1 MRFDLDTYKEILD
14 TITRNKS
21 RSLLTG
27 FGVFWGVFMLIAL
40 MGGGQGLKEILQ
52 NNFAGFA
59 TNTAVIWSQNTTKPY
74 KGFDKGRQWNMEVRD
89 MERLRQQMPELDVIT
104 PLLFGGRK
112 TVVFGDKKFS
122 GSTQGVNADYA
133 EVSAP
138 KLFYGRYINEMDV
151 KQQRKVCVIGEQIYK
166 NLFPGG
172 GDPCGKSL
180 RVDSTYYTVVG
191 VDYRSGN
198 GVNFGDKKFSGSTQ
212 GVNAD
217 YAEVSAPKLFYGR
230 YINEMDVKQQRKVC
244 VIGEQ
249 IYKNLFPGGGDPC
262 GKSLRVDS
270 TYYTV
275 VGVDYRSGNG
285 VNFGGRADETI
296 TLPQSV
302 LRTAYNRGNAVDI
315 IAVTGHQGVVM
326 SSITDR
332 MRSIIARA
340 HSVDPTDEKGVMVF
354 NTEVLFQMLDNLFK
368 GVNFLI
374 WLVGIGTLL
383 AGAIGVSNIMMVT
396 VRERTTEI
404 GIRRAIG
411 ATPKMILSQIISESV
426 ILTLVAGM
434 TGILFGVAILQMLE
448 VANTK
453 DGILTA
459 HFQVNFWTAIF
470 SAILVCILGGLAG
483 LAPAWRAM
491 SIKPVDAMRDE

>member
-40 MGGGQGLKEILQ
+40 MGGGQGLKELLQ

-59 TNTAVIWSQNTTKPY
+59 TNTAMIFAQNTTKPY
-74 KGFDKGRQWNMEVRD
+74 KGFNKGRSWQMEMSD
-89 MERLRQQMPELDVIT
+89 LQRLRQQTPELDVIT
-104 PLLFGGRK
+104 PMLFGGRK
-112 TVVFGDKKFS
+112 NVVYGDKTFS
-122 GSTQGVNADYA
+122 GSTQGVNPDFSK
-133 EVSAP
+133 VSAP
-138 KLFYGRYINEMDV
+138 KIYYGRYINEMDIR
-151 KQQRKVCVIGEQIYK
+151 QQRKVCVIGKQIFK
-166 NLFPGG
+166 NFFPGG
-172 GDPCGKSL
+172 GDPCGKTV
-180 RVDSTYYTVVG
+180 RVDSTYYTIIG

-198 GVNFGDKKFSGSTQ
+198 G
-212 GVNAD
+212 
-217 YAEVSAPKLFYGR
+217 
-230 YINEMDVKQQRKVC
+230 IN
-244 VIGEQ
+244 I
-249 IYKNLFPGGGDPC
+249 
-262 GKSLRVDS
+262 
-270 TYYTV
+270 
-275 VGVDYRSGNG
+275 
-285 VNFGGRADETI
+285 GGRADETI

-302 LRTAYNRGNAVDI
+302 LRTAYNRGNDVDI
-315 IAVTGHQGVVM
+315 VAVTGKPGVVM
-326 SSITDR
+326 SKLSSR
-332 MRSIIARA
+332 MRATIARS
-340 HSVDPTDEKGVMVF
+340 HSIDPTDEKGIMVF
-354 NTEVLFQMLDNLFK
+354 NTEILFQMLDNLFK

-396 VRERTTEI
+396 VKERTIEI

-434 TGILFGVAILQMLE
+434 SGILFGVAILQMLE
-448 VANTK
+448 MANTT
-453 DGILTA
+453 DGILAA
-459 HFQVNFWTAIF
+459 HFQINFWTAIF
-470 SAILVCILGGLAG
+470 SAFLICILGGLAG